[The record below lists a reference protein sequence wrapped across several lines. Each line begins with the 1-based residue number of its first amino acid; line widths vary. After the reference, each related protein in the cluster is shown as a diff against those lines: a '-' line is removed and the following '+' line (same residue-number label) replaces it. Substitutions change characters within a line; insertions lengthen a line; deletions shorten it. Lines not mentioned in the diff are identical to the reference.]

1 MLQNLPTHSLLAD
14 IRGCSELLLLIVVK
28 PVTRLAAVPTARAPP
43 VCEAHSQ
50 HGRPAHYFQD
60 SVITDVSCL
69 PVDNNAPLRT
79 PAPVPAAAP
88 PLVSAFPL
96 SGSPVSAV
104 TRRSSPSASCHS
116 ARPSAMRRR
125 VGRTRGFLWPRQR
138 SVWTDPMFIRSPAD
152 GLWVVAKVWL
162 MRMVLH
168 ERLCTGVWAPVCN
181 SFGYRRRSRI

>member
-1 MLQNLPTHSLLAD
+1 MFQNLPTHSLLAD

-50 HGRPAHYFQD
+50 RGRPAHYFQD

-88 PLVSAFPL
+88 LLVSAFPL

-125 VGRTRGFLWPRQR
+125 VAGPVAFCGRVSAACGQTPCLSAHRLMDFGSLPRC
-138 SVWTDPMFIRSPAD
+138 
-152 GLWVVAKVWL
+152 G
-162 MRMVLH
+162 
-168 ERLCTGVWAPVCN
+168 
-181 SFGYRRRSRI
+181 